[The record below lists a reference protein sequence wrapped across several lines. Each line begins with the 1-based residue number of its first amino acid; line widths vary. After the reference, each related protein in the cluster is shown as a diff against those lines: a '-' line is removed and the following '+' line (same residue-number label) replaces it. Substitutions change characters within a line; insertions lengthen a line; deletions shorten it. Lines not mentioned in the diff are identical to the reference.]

1 MRILNDNIF
10 CFETDD
16 VSLTFSEAKLLLDNS
31 FYVSSEIEKITE
43 YEKGFPG
50 LFFCDLYSYL
60 IFVISFTLA
69 GFS

>member
-16 VSLTFSEAKLLLDNS
+16 FTNVSLTFSEAKLLLDNS
-31 FYVSSEIEKITE
+31 FYVSSEIERITE

-50 LFFCDLYSYL
+50 FFFFATC
-60 IFVISFTLA
+60 TLVK
-69 GFS
+69 FLLSLH